1 MNPLLELRHLTPVMI
16 SRENPKALSKVKT
29 GSVCQSGNPLTVPK
43 VRNIGTV
50 SQTVLN
56 QLEEDHFFETTSV
69 PFVFNKAQTE

>member
-1 MNPLLELRHLTPVMI
+1 MNKGSYFGESVIRIETFVMI

-29 GSVCQSGNPLTVPK
+29 GSVCQSGNPFTVPK

-56 QLEEDHFFETTSV
+56 QLEEENFL
-69 PFVFNKAQTE
+69 